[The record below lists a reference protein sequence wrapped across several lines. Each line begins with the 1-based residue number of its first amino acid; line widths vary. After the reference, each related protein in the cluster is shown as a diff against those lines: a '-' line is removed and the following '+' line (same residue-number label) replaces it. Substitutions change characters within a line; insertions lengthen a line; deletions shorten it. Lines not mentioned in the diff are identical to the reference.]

1 MAESRWARH
10 ALGIGLFEFRRSV
23 RAIRRDKARLGMMAL
38 AVVGPSA
45 VLTALLAVFASE
57 IRGIGPLSV
66 PNAVRGMVAL
76 FWLFA
81 VFIVGQ
87 RMVSAHAHVEAE
99 SMMLTSVS
107 ARAVAGGL
115 VVAETLRVL
124 AYVGLYAVV
133 GTAAAVLLFGSLASL
148 VLVPTTTVLFAATAV
163 VAATACGY
171 AVAWLIASSPFVARH
186 KTVLGIV
193 AALALMGVYLLFI
206 YSPLGIVSPTSLAWL
221 PMAWFV
227 DLATTGSPF
236 VGSPIRAAGALLGSL
251 LLVVVGGALVER
263 EAVALW
269 FTEPVNP
276 DADGATRETVD
287 SGAAR
292 FSHRGALAAAVS
304 PLVVPDRLS
313 TPTRRVAEWTLLRT
327 RRDPNRTTF
336 LLVPVF
342 AIGSSL
348 VSSGYQ
354 SGSVTAVAA
363 PLCAVMLPWLAGALF
378 ALNPLGDEGRVLPMT
393 LTTVPGRQYVRG
405 LMTPGLLLGLPAV
418 LVVTAV
424 ASVFSPY
431 TLVRRIE
438 TVVLGGA
445 LTVIAV
451 AIAPAVGMAFPRFS
465 AISVGR
471 SDDVLPPRMTA
482 VFVHLVAVV
491 VPGGLLVLL
500 TVVPGLTR
508 GLLGALFG
516 SLPALL
522 LGLLAGSPGGPV
534 SMAAGWFDGLG
545 DAIRALDLVQLQVV
559 TSAVLLVVGF
569 AVALSLYRN
578 AISRFER
585 FSPP

>member
-1 MAESRWARH
+1 MAESGWARH

-23 RAIRRDKARLGMMAL
+23 RAIRRDKARLGMTAL
-38 AVVGPSA
+38 PVVGPPA
-45 VLTALLAVFASE
+45 ILTALLALFASE
-57 IRGIGPLSV
+57 IRGIGPLAV
-66 PNAVRGMVAL
+66 PNGVRGMVAL
-76 FWLFA
+76 FWLFM

-87 RMVSAHAHVEAE
+87 RVVSAHTHIEAE
-99 SMMLTSVS
+99 SMVLTSVS
-107 ARAVAGGL
+107 ARTVAGGL
-115 VVAETLRVL
+115 VVAETLRAL
-124 AYVGLYAVV
+124 TYVGLYTVV
-133 GTAAAVLLFGSLASL
+133 GTAAAVLLFGSIASL
-148 VLVPTTTVLFAATAV
+148 VLVPMTTVLFVATAV
-163 VAATACGY
+163 VTATACGY
-171 AVAWLIASSPFVARH
+171 AIAWLIASSPFVARH

-193 AALALMGVYLLFI
+193 AASVLMGVYFLFV
-206 YSPLGIVSPTSLAWL
+206 YSPLGVVSPTSLAWL
-221 PMAWFV
+221 PMAWFA
-227 DLATTGSPF
+227 DLATAGSPF
-236 VGSPIRAAGALLGSL
+236 AGSSIRAVGALFGSA
-251 LLVVVGGALVER
+251 LVVVVAGALVER

-269 FTEPVNP
+269 FTEPVTL
-276 DADGATRETVD
+276 DDGATRETTE

-292 FSHRGALAAAVS
+292 SSHRGALAAAVG
-304 PLVVPDRLS
+304 PLVVPDLLS

-327 RRDPNRTTF
+327 RRDPNRMTF

-342 AIGSSL
+342 AIGSSFM
-348 VSSGYQ
+348 SSSYQ

-393 LTTVPGRQYVRG
+393 LTAVPGRQYVRG
-405 LMTPGLLLGLPAV
+405 LMTPGLLLGLPIV

-431 TLVRRIE
+431 TLVQRVE
-438 TVVLGGA
+438 TVALSGS

-465 AISVGR
+465 AISIGR

-508 GLLGALFG
+508 GLLGASFG

-534 SMAAGWFDGLG
+534 SMAADWFDGLG
-545 DAIRALDLVQLQVV
+545 NAIRALDLLQLQIV
-559 TSAVLLVVGF
+559 TSTVLLVAGL
-569 AVALSLYRN
+569 AVACSLYRN
-578 AISRFER
+578 AVSRFER